1 MTLLG
6 LTLGLPVGFV
16 LGLLGGGGSILAVP
30 IFLYVLHV
38 APKPAIAM
46 SLAVVG
52 LSAFVGFLTHWKQG
66 TVALRVALPFGLC
79 AMVGAFVTAR
89 LEGLIPATVQL
100 TLFAIFAFTAA
111 IVMLRDAAKPEL
123 HAPTAPGAEHA
134 KFSSK
139 LIPHA
144 IGVGVLTALVGA
156 GGGFVIV
163 PALVLISG
171 VPIKLAVGSSLLII
185 SLNALSGFVGY
196 IGQVPID
203 WPLIGSFSATAAIGA
218 IVGTRVLPH
227 MPQRRIKQ
235 YFAILILV
243 LGAYLIA
250 QRTVFAPRN
259 AQPAQQ
265 QSS

>member
-1 MTLLG
+1 MTFLA
-6 LTLGLPVGFV
+6 LTLGLLVGFV

-38 APKPAIAM
+38 PPKSAIAM

-52 LSAFVGFLTHWKQG
+52 LSAFVGFLTHWRQG

-79 AMVGAFVTAR
+79 AMIGAFVTAR
-89 LEGLIPATVQL
+89 LERFVPANVQL

-111 IVMLRDAAKPEL
+111 LVMLRDAAKPEPA
-123 HAPTAPGAEHA
+123 APPSPRRDVH
-134 KFSSK
+134 FSPK

-144 IGVGVLTALVGA
+144 LGVGVLTALVGA

-163 PALVLISG
+163 PALLLIAD
-171 VPIKLAVGSSLLII
+171 VPIKPAVGSSLLII
-185 SLNALSGFVGY
+185 TLNALSGFLGY

-218 IVGTRVLPH
+218 IIGTRILRRV
-227 MPQRRIKQ
+227 PQRRIKQ
-235 YFAILILV
+235 AFAILILV

-250 QRTVFAPRN
+250 QRTLLASRN
-259 AQPAQQ
+259 AQPAQN

>member
-6 LTLGLPVGFV
+6 LTLGFLVGFV

-38 APKPAIAM
+38 APKSAIAM

-52 LSAFVGFLTHWKQG
+52 LSAFVGFLTHWRQG

-79 AMVGAFVTAR
+79 AMIGAFITAR
-89 LEGLIPATVQL
+89 LERFVPANVQL

-111 IVMLRDAAKPEL
+111 IVMLRDAAKPEP
-123 HAPTAPGAEHA
+123 PTATSPRRDVH
-134 KFSSK
+134 FSPK

-144 IGVGVLTALVGA
+144 LGVGVLTALVGA

-163 PALVLISG
+163 PALVLIAD
-171 VPIKLAVGSSLLII
+171 VPIKPAVGSSLLII
-185 SLNALSGFVGY
+185 TLNALSGFFGY

-218 IVGTRVLPH
+218 IIGTRILRYV
-227 MPQRRIKQ
+227 PQRRIKQ
-235 YFAILILV
+235 AFAILILV

-250 QRTVFAPRN
+250 QRTILAPRN
-259 AQPAQQ
+259 AQPAQKQ
-265 QSS
+265 GS

>member
-6 LTLGLPVGFV
+6 LTLGLLVGFA

-52 LSAFVGFLTHWKQG
+52 LSAFIGFLAHWRQG
-66 TVALRVALPFGLC
+66 TVALRVAVPFGLC

-89 LEGLIPATVQL
+89 LEGFVPATVQL
-100 TLFAIFAFTAA
+100 ALFAIFAFTAA
-111 IVMLRDAAKPEL
+111 IVMLRDAAKPESP
-123 HAPTAPGAEHA
+123 APPSPREDNA
-134 KFSSK
+134 KFSPK
-139 LIPHA
+139 LIPHGL
-144 IGVGVLTALVGA
+144 GVGVLTALVGA

-171 VPIKLAVGSSLLII
+171 VPIKPAVGSSLLII
-185 SLNALSGFVGY
+185 TLNALSGFLGY

-203 WPLIGSFSATAAIGA
+203 WPLIGSFSVTAAIGA
-218 IVGTRVLPH
+218 IMGTRLLPH
-227 MPQRRIKQ
+227 VPQRRIKQ
-235 YFAILILV
+235 AFAILILV

-250 QRTVFAPRN
+250 QRTLFASRI
-259 AQPAQQ
+259 AQPAPQ

>member
-1 MTLLG
+1 MTFLG
-6 LTLGLPVGFV
+6 LTLGLLVGFV

-52 LSAFVGFLTHWKQG
+52 LSAFVGFLTHWRQG

-79 AMVGAFVTAR
+79 AMIGAFVTAR
-89 LEGLIPATVQL
+89 LEGFVPATVQL

-111 IVMLRDAAKPEL
+111 IVMLRDAAKPEPPAQPASRIEL
-123 HAPTAPGAEHA
+123 V
-134 KFSSK
+134 KFSPK

-144 IGVGVLTALVGA
+144 FGVGVLTALVGA

-163 PALVLISG
+163 PALVISG
-171 VPIKLAVGSSLLII
+171 VPIKPAVGSSLLII
-185 SLNALSGFVGY
+185 TLNALSGFFGY
-196 IGQVPID
+196 VGQVPID

-218 IVGTRVLPH
+218 IVGTRLLPRV
-227 MPQRRIKQ
+227 PQRRIKQ
-235 YFAILILV
+235 AFAILILV

-250 QRTVFAPRN
+250 QRTVFAARN
-259 AQPAQQ
+259 AQPAQH